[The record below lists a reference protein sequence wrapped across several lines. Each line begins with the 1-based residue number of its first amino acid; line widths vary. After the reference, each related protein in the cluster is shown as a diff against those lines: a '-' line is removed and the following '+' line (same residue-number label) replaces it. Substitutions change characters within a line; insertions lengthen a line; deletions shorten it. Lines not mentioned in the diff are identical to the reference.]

1 MKTPALMLWIAI
13 LLSGC
18 VIMQP
23 GHLYPIQGPLAS
35 QTPLPV
41 LPLTLRGLFNSGTL
55 KVTLQGGETCTG
67 GWKPVH
73 QDDPSANKMAA
84 QWDAVYGQGFFIA
97 NVLGNAFFARSAL
110 TCTQGSTVNVEMYD
124 PKPGNVFAAVG
135 IAQDSKGNLYKL
147 TL

>member
-1 MKTPALMLWIAI
+1 MKTPALMLLIAT

-18 VIMQP
+18 VIMVP

-35 QTPLPV
+35 QNPPPV
-41 LPLTLRGLFNSGTL
+41 LPMTLNGVLNSGSLTA
-55 KVTLQGGETCTG
+55 TLQGGEVCKGSWTQ
-67 GWKPVH
+67 VH

-84 QWDAVYGQGFFIA
+84 QWDAVFGQGFFVA
-97 NVLGNAFFARSAL
+97 NVLGNPVFLRATL
-110 TCTQGSTVNVEMYD
+110 TGTQGTTVNVEFYE
-124 PKPGNVFAAVG
+124 PNPANITTAVG

>member
-1 MKTPALMLWIAI
+1 MKTSALMLLIAT

-18 VIMQP
+18 IVMQP

-35 QTPLPV
+35 QNPPPV
-41 LPLTLRGLFNSGTL
+41 LPMTLNGVFNSGSLTA
-55 KVTLQGGETCTG
+55 TLQGGEVCKG
-67 GWKPVH
+67 SWALIH

-84 QWDAVYGQGFFIA
+84 QWDAVYGQGFFVA
-97 NVLGNAFFARSAL
+97 NVLGGLTFARATL
-110 TCTQGSTVNVEMYD
+110 TGTQGTTVNAEFYD
-124 PKPGNVFAAVG
+124 TKPGTLIAAVG

>member
-1 MKTPALMLWIAI
+1 MKATVLMLLIGT

-18 VIMQP
+18 IIMQP

-41 LPLTLRGLFNSGTL
+41 LPLTLSGVFNSGSL
-55 KVTLQGGETCTG
+55 NVTLQGGETCKG
-67 GWKPVH
+67 AWNQVH
-73 QDDPSANKMAA
+73 QDDPSGNKMAA
-84 QWDAVYGQGFFIA
+84 QWDAVYGQGFFVA
-97 NVLGNAFFARSAL
+97 NVLGNPVFARAAL
-110 TCTQGSTVNVEMYD
+110 TCTQGSTVNVEIYD